1 MKHPA
6 PKLDGFHAL
15 HQACGSIVD
24 IKPDRR
30 KAEGEFHAFHCWCP
44 ACGATSREVVNLDA
58 LDAWTDSTS
67 SSLDT
72 ERSFEHAV
80 LRARQML
87 LAEQRIENEQRSDDE
102 SNDLD

>member
-1 MKHPA
+1 MNHPA
-6 PKLDGFHAL
+6 PKLGDFHAL

-30 KAEGEFHAFHCWCP
+30 NTEGESHAFHCWCP

-58 LDAWTDSTS
+58 LDSWTDSMS
-67 SSLDT
+67 SSLDK

-80 LRARQML
+80 LRARQIL
-87 LAEQRIENEQRSDDE
+87 LAEQRIEIENPSEDE
-102 SNDLD
+102 LNDLD

>member
-6 PKLDGFHAL
+6 PKLDDFHTL

-24 IKPDRR
+24 IKPDRQ
-30 KAEGEFHAFHCWCP
+30 KVEGEFHAFHCWCP

-58 LDAWTDSTS
+58 LDAWTDSMS
-67 SSLDT
+67 SSLDK

-87 LAEQRIENEQRSDDE
+87 LAEQRIESDGQSHDE
-102 SNDLD
+102 

>member
-6 PKLDGFHAL
+6 PKLDDFHTL

-24 IKPDRR
+24 IKPDRQ
-30 KAEGEFHAFHCWCP
+30 KVEGEFHAFHCWCP

-58 LDAWTDSTS
+58 LDAWTDSMS
-67 SSLDT
+67 SSLDK

-80 LRARQML
+80 LRARQIL
-87 LAEQRIENEQRSDDE
+87 LAEQRIEHEQRSDDE
-102 SNDLD
+102 LNDLD